1 MTLEQHKFEL
11 HLQVEFFFYSICTT
25 APHDPHGLNPR
36 MQNLEHRGSIKQRKG
51 HLATNVVR
59 TIGSLLISSTI

>member
-11 HLQVEFFFYSICTT
+11 HLQVEFFYSICTT
-25 APHDPHGLNPR
+25 VLHDLHGLNPR
-36 MQNLEHRGSIKQRKG
+36 MWKLKHRGPIKQRKG
-51 HLATNVVR
+51 NLATNVVR